1 MKLRALAFATLFGTC
16 GAPALAFD
24 YTAVRPSP
32 KPIARFQLG
41 DQHFEM
47 FAIGRNAR
55 ADTALE
61 REHLLQS
68 RAMGKVYP
76 GYQQPAF
83 VTFDIRL
90 KF

>member
-1 MKLRALAFATLFGTC
+1 MNLRAIAFISLFAFH

-32 KPIARFQLG
+32 KPIASFLLG
-41 DQHFEM
+41 DRQIEM
-47 FAIGRNAR
+47 RAVGRNAR
-55 ADTALE
+55 ADTAL
-61 REHLLQS
+61 RRDHLLES

>member
-1 MKLRALAFATLFGTC
+1 MKLRAIAFATLFAFC
-16 GAPALAFD
+16 SAPVLAID

-32 KPIARFQLG
+32 KPIAHFQLG
-41 DQHFEM
+41 NQQFEM
-47 FAIGRNAR
+47 CAVGRNAR
-55 ADTALE
+55 ADTALR
-61 REHLLQS
+61 REHLLES

-83 VTFDIRL
+83 VTFDIRF